1 MSDPQTRR
9 VADLIGSR
17 VIDADGATLGRVVDL
32 AATTGDG
39 HRLLALEIGVSAWL
53 DRLNLSTLTKRH
65 RFPSSRRRIA
75 WAQIDRIDGFRIH
88 LKPGATLDNPDEG

>member
-1 MSDPQTRR
+1 MSDTRTR
-9 VADLIGSR
+9 SVADLVGSR

-39 HRLLALEIGVSAWL
+39 HRLLGLEIGVSAWL
-53 DRLNLSTLTKRH
+53 DRLDLSTLTKRH

-75 WAQIDRIDGFRIH
+75 WDQIDRIEDYRIH
-88 LKPGATLDNPDEG
+88 LKPGATIQDPDKA